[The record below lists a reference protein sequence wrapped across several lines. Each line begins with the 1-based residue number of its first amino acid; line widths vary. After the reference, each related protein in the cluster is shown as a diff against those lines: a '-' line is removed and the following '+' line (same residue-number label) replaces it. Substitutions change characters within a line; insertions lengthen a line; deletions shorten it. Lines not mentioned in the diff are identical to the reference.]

1 MSKTDKY
8 STTIKSRLGELM
20 GRKKHRLVDV
30 ADATGLNR
38 SIITKIYNDKI
49 NRIDADTLSRLCL
62 LYNCQPGD
70 LLYFE
75 DDGSIMLPDADKARK
90 ARIEAAQKQKNKQ
103 QQDNT

>member
-20 GRKKHRLVDV
+20 GRKKHRFVDV

-75 DDGSIMLPDADKARK
+75 DDGSITLPDAKEEKAK
-90 ARIEAAQKQKNKQ
+90 RIKAAQLHKQKTDK
-103 QQDNT
+103 